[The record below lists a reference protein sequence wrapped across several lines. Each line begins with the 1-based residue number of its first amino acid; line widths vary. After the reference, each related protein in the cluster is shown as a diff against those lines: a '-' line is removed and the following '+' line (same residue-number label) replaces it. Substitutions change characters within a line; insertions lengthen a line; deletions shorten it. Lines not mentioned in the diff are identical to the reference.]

1 MRSFYAERVRELISI
16 DTHKMVESQLFR
28 EIHEQPDAIARFL
41 KEESANV
48 GRIAEKLKNANVK
61 YVTIAA
67 RGSSDNAATY
77 AVYLFAAF
85 NQLNVALATPSLYT
99 LYKKPPRLQDSVV
112 IGISQSGEST
122 DIVAV
127 MGEARRQHAPT
138 LAITNFP
145 GSALA
150 RIADDTILL
159 HAGEEK
165 TIAST
170 KTYTTSLA
178 ALALLSTALGTN
190 EARAHELLSLPS
202 AVSAALTTS
211 ARVESVAA
219 WWKDMRACLVI
230 GRGFNYATAFEIAQK
245 IKELAYVIAEPYSS
259 ADFLHGP
266 IAVIEDRL
274 PVVFIAPSGVL
285 HADSLQVMKK
295 LKDKGADLVVISDVP
310 DALALADAPLPMPT
324 PVSEWLSPF
333 TTVVAGQLFAYHLT
347 RAKGLDPDHP
357 RGLTKVT
364 RTL

>member
-1 MRSFYAERVRELISI
+1 MNQ
-16 DTHKMVESQLFR
+16 SQLFQ
-28 EIHEQPDAIARFL
+28 EINEQPDALARFL

-48 GRIAEKLKNANVK
+48 QRIAEKIRHARVN

-77 AVYLFAAF
+77 AKYLFAAF
-85 NQLNVALATPSLYT
+85 NHLPVAEATPSLYT
-99 LYKKPPRLQDSVV
+99 LYKTPPQLTGSFV

-127 MGEARRQHAPT
+127 MQEARRQRVPT
-138 LAITNFP
+138 LAITNFAD
-145 GSALA
+145 STLA
-150 RIADDTILL
+150 RTADDTILL
-159 HAGEEK
+159 HAGEEML
-165 TIAST
+165 S
-170 KTYTTSLA
+170 A
-178 ALALLSTALGTN
+178 ALGADN
-190 EARAHELLSLPS
+190 ARARELESLPS
-202 AVSAALTTS
+202 ALAAALGTGVT
-211 ARVESVAA
+211 VEQIAKK
-219 WWKDMRACLVI
+219 WKETRACLVI

-285 HADSLQVMKK
+285 YEDSLEVMKK
-295 LKDKGADLVVISDVP
+295 LQDKGADLVVISDAR
-310 DALALADAPLPMPT
+310 DATIALPV

-333 TTVVAGQLFAYHLT
+333 TTVVAGQLLAYHLT
-347 RAKGLDPDHP
+347 RAKGFDPDHP

-364 RTL
+364 RTM